1 MRVVNWTEEAK
12 STFNSN
18 LNYLHAEWNAKVV
31 SDFLDRVDYVVEL
44 IQTNPNSFLLVN
56 SEKNVR
62 RCVVT
67 KQISL
72 YFKIVSK
79 DQIDLITF
87 WNTYQNPEKL
97 KL

>member
-18 LNYLHAEWNAKVV
+18 LNYLHTEWNTKVV

-72 YFKIVSK
+72 YFKIISE
-79 DQIDLITF
+79 DRIDLITF
-87 WNTYQNPEKL
+87 WNTYQNPERL